1 MTYELDLDLLRKK
14 LSRARL
20 EKSPPVPPVQEEYEK
35 PSERV
40 QYLID
45 HVLIPLFN
53 GEKVHSADL
62 DFKQFDWV
70 DINELYDYY
79 MNHYYHG
86 ESDWQKLRNVYKLCK
101 NAESLTSSVSF
112 I

>member
-1 MTYELDLDLLRKK
+1 
-14 LSRARL
+14 L
-20 EKSPPVPPVQEEYEK
+20 EKSPPVPPVQEECEK

-62 DFKQFDWV
+62 DFKQFDWL

-86 ESDWQKLRNVYKLCK
+86 ESDWQKLRKVYKLCK
-101 NAESLTSSVSF
+101 NAESLTKAVSF